1 MQLIGG
7 DETKVGDGFARV
19 PLTKLDSNI
28 HMINSE
34 ALLPQALPMELM
46 MPQSMIG
53 SNKVE
58 CQTCQYFLH
67 YVQQELTSPA
77 SEAEIKEFVDEA
89 CDHLPKSIGPQCR
102 SFVATYGDALV
113 ALLAQEVDPS
123 QVQTIFEKLILII
136 LSMLHN
142 VINMY
147 DPGAEISSSLIKKY
161 IFLEYLSA
169 LIFLQK
175 EFNNLMSI
183 YFRCALG
190 LECAPWN
197 QLPSSPA
204 LNPPPAPCAFTP
216 WSSWTR

>member
-19 PLTKLDSNI
+19 SLTKVGSNI
-28 HMINSE
+28 HLINSG
-34 ALLPQALPMELM
+34 ALLPSPVEALPVELM

-53 SNKVE
+53 SNKIE

-67 YVQQELTSPA
+67 YVQQEMTSPA

-123 QVQTIFEKLILII
+123 QVIFSKL
-136 LSMLHN
+136 
-142 VINMY
+142 
-147 DPGAEISSSLIKKY
+147 
-161 IFLEYLSA
+161 FLL
-169 LIFLQK
+169 FFK
-175 EFNNLMSI
+175 
-183 YFRCALG
+183 
-190 LECAPWN
+190 
-197 QLPSSPA
+197 
-204 LNPPPAPCAFTP
+204 
-216 WSSWTR
+216 